1 MNRPKSMKLKAF
13 NHCAKIV
20 KEGYVEAACD
30 SMIDALKVICAKY
43 DPAENSSIVNIDIST
58 YGEWQPPGYA

>member
-30 SMIDALKVICAKY
+30 SMIDALKVIRAKY